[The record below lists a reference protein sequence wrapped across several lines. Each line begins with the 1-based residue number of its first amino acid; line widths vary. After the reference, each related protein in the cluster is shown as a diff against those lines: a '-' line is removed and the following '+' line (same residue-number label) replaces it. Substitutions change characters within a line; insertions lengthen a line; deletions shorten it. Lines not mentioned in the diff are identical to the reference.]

1 MEPGRSELRRKEHSR
16 QEESDE
22 IDRTERPEQLEGNCR
37 DGRGWGVGELSA
49 WCEAEGISRGRG
61 PRGSRSSR
69 SF

>member
-1 MEPGRSELRRKEHSR
+1 MRLTGR
-16 QEESDE
+16 
-22 IDRTERPEQLEGNCR
+22 
-37 DGRGWGVGELSA
+37 RGQSSWKVTAGMVGGGGVGELSA